1 MQKLDVQDQKARKI
15 AKTYMGDVAWP
26 TVILGCVVF
35 ASYFATPLLVAN
47 GILPLFVALP
57 IMVLLTYAAYT
68 VMHEAAHGSINGSQ
82 TSLRWLNEL
91 MGYGAGLVFMV
102 PLTAHR
108 HEHLAH
114 HRNTNDPEMDPD
126 YPVSG
131 ISESGFRAAKITLS
145 LLWSN
150 YRYYIKHRWNC
161 APKSQNLR
169 FCLEIALAVGLRLVF
184 MAQGLWFEGFVLFFL
199 GGLGGAILLMY
210 LFAYLPHRPY
220 NSTERYENTATFVIP
235 GVFGKLV
242 TVLWGFQNYHSIHHL
257 FPRVP
262 FYKYRAVFDEIEETM
277 AAKRAPVH
285 HWRPS
290 QASVYPMG

>member
-26 TVILGCVVF
+26 TVMLGCAVF
-35 ASYFATPLLVAN
+35 AGYFTTPLLVAN
-47 GILPLFVALP
+47 EILPLFVALP

-91 MGYGAGLVFMV
+91 MGYLAGLVFMV

-114 HRNTNDPEMDPD
+114 HRNTNDPENDPD

-131 ISESGFRAAKITLS
+131 ISESGLRAVKITLS

-150 YRYYIKHRWNC
+150 YQYYIKHRWSC

-169 FCLEIALAVGLRLVF
+169 FCLEIVFAVGVRLAF

-199 GGLGGAILLMY
+199 GGLGGAVLLMY

-220 NSTERYENTATFVIP
+220 NTTERYENTATFVIP
-235 GVFGKLV
+235 GVFGTLV

-262 FYKYRAVFDEIEETM
+262 FYKYRAVFDDIEETM

-290 QASVYPMG
+290 HASAYPIG